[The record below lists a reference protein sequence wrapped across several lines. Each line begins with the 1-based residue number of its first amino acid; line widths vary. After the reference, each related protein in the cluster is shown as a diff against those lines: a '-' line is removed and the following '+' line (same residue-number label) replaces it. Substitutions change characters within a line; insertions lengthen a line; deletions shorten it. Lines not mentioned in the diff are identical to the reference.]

1 MDSYMPPNRPEDTR
15 LANPWYVM
23 RNWAHWVGSPI
34 SNWNYSPVTDQPD
47 VPSLIGAGLESF
59 ADPEF
64 AEDFLQECC
73 YMDQWP
79 GPDEYRRLSANW
91 KDRSK
96 ADAFVALA
104 VAQYES
110 DNRSLSPIDFENGVP
125 ASADRFLA
133 W

>member
-1 MDSYMPPNRPEDTR
+1 MEEDAE

-23 RNWAHWVGSPI
+23 RNWAHWVGCPI
-34 SNWNYSPVTDQPD
+34 SNWSFCTTEQHDI
-47 VPSLIGAGLESF
+47 PSLIGAGLGSF

-64 AEDFLQECC
+64 ASGILQECC

-91 KDRSK
+91 KDRTK
-96 ADAFVALA
+96 ADQFVAVA

-125 ASADRFLA
+125 ASAGSFLL

>member
-1 MDSYMPPNRPEDTR
+1 MPSSDVAAASNTDAAEAAAEREAPRR
-15 LANPWYVM
+15 LDVVAFA
-23 RNWAHWVGSPI
+23 RNH
-34 SNWNYSPVTDQPD
+34 
-47 VPSLIGAGLESF
+47 
-59 ADPEF
+59 
-64 AEDFLQECC
+64 
-73 YMDQWP
+73 